1 MLWCG
6 ARVAQGNGLQIHK
19 VVSSNLTHTSI
30 QCFYSST
37 EERRSSKPYVVGSS
51 PARST
56 MKLKERQLMTLCAA
70 ALLAASLMSSPTAVN
85 GSYATSQ
92 PLCVAENSRVVT
104 ASWYKHGKTTANGE
118 HFNPEGL
125 TAAHKK
131 LPFGTILL
139 LTHEDKSVI
148 VRINDRGPFIKG
160 REIDLSKGAAEALG
174 CIEKGVCDVQ
184 MTIMY

>member
-1 MLWCG
+1 
-6 ARVAQGNGLQIHK
+6 
-19 VVSSNLTHTSI
+19 
-30 QCFYSST
+30 
-37 EERRSSKPYVVGSS
+37 
-51 PARST
+51 
-56 MKLKERQLMTLCAA
+56 MKRIA
-70 ALLAASLMSSPTAVN
+70 ALLLMASLMSSPTAVN
-85 GSYATSQ
+85 GSYASSQ

-118 HFNPEGL
+118 HFNPDGL

-139 LTHEDKSVI
+139 LTYEDKSVI

-160 REIDLSKGAAEALG
+160 REIDLSKGAAKALG

-184 MTIMY
+184 MTILF